1 MELYLVVFFLSFCVL
16 LIFPACWHSG
26 AIDKIQYM
34 CKRNGQVGLYSA
46 SWSCPE
52 RKDTVVCPTPS
63 TWRRP
68 NHEEPRRSDT
78 FRSGNGKSLWQLWL
92 LFTRMS
98 GLAQCPPGSSFGRVG
113 VLPENL
119 SRSHLCPRFL
129 CTSVSSAPLAKSKY
143 QFPCL
148 VVFKKKNHKML
159 GA

>member
-1 MELYLVVFFLSFCVL
+1 M
-16 LIFPACWHSG
+16 
-26 AIDKIQYM
+26 
-34 CKRNGQVGLYSA
+34 
-46 SWSCPE
+46 
-52 RKDTVVCPTPS
+52 CPTPS

-98 GLAQCPPGSSFGRVG
+98 GLVNKDALQCPPGSSFGRVG

-148 VVFKKKNHKML
+148 VVFKKKKITKCLVLSERLNIYNVFVFSLIIIL
-159 GA
+159 G

>member
-1 MELYLVVFFLSFCVL
+1 MELYLLVFFLSLCVL

-26 AIDKIQYM
+26 ATDKIQHM

-63 TWRRP
+63 TWCRP

-92 LFTRMS
+92 LFTRMPCS
-98 GLAQCPPGSSFGRVG
+98 AHLTVHLAELAFFLKILAKATCALGSF
-113 VLPENL
+113 
-119 SRSHLCPRFL
+119 
-129 CTSVSSAPLAKSKY
+129 CTSVSSAPLAFHAS
-143 QFPCL
+143 CL
-148 VVFKKKNHKML
+148 TCNSRSQPPLNVRCL
-159 GA
+159 